1 MLELTELFH
10 AFLFLESVKHVERE
24 TRMGGGGR
32 EEGGKSYRDF
42 LFNAY
47 FSFVLMFCN
56 LALKIDFLF
65 GFFLLL
71 LLFCFSVIDNF
82 KIILE

>member
-10 AFLFLESVKHVERE
+10 AFLFLESVKHVKRE

-47 FSFVLMFCN
+47 FSFVLMFC
-56 LALKIDFLF
+56 I
-65 GFFLLL
+65 
-71 LLFCFSVIDNF
+71 S
-82 KIILE
+82 

>member
-10 AFLFLESVKHVERE
+10 AFLFLESVEHVERE
-24 TRMGGGGR
+24 TRMGGGRR

-47 FSFVLMFCN
+47 FSFVLMFC
-56 LALKIDFLF
+56 I
-65 GFFLLL
+65 
-71 LLFCFSVIDNF
+71 S
-82 KIILE
+82 